1 MTLPHRHG
9 NEEAGAAT
17 ASIARVSDLIATHAA
32 AHPDAVAVRSHL
44 GVLTYGALDAQANRL
59 ARHLRSLGVD
69 VGVPVGL
76 CVPRS
81 FEMVVGALGVLKAGG
96 AYIPMDPAYPADRL
110 AFMLDDAQAPAVI
123 TTASL
128 AQALPLGERT
138 LVTVGSQQ
146 VMAQPA
152 SAPVVDAQETDIAY
166 VVYTSG
172 STGTPKGV
180 EITHSGLTNLVAWH
194 VHAFSVSSAD
204 RASHVSGL
212 GFDASVW
219 ELWPYLAAGASLT
232 LIDERTRSS
241 PELLREWLLSEKITI
256 SFVPTPLAEQ
266 VLAARA
272 PWPRTTALRIML
284 TGGDVLNTY
293 PPPNLPF
300 QVVNNYGPTE
310 CTVVATSGVVLP
322 NAAPGAPPSIGRAI
336 TNTRIHVLDE
346 QRRPVPLGTPG
357 EIYIEGFGVARGYRN
372 RPRLTAER
380 FVLSPFGGDST
391 RRLYRTGDLARML
404 PDGQIAF
411 LGRTDDQIKIRGY
424 RIEPAEISSM
434 LNTHPG
440 VRASVA
446 VARADAPG
454 EKHLV
459 AYLVA
464 DGDAGLTH
472 SDLREFLARSL
483 PDYMLPSAFVRI
495 DAFPLTAHGK
505 VDRAALPVPDAD
517 NTLQDTVAEAPCTET
532 ERHVAEVLGEL
543 LKLEAI
549 GLHDNFFLLGGHSLL
564 GAQLIARLRELFGV
578 EISLRT
584 LFEAATVAALS
595 AEIDRRLKRR
605 AAGDPVTAPIHA
617 GIRRR

>member
-1 MTLPHRHG
+1 
-9 NEEAGAAT
+9 
-17 ASIARVSDLIATHAA
+17 
-32 AHPDAVAVRSHL
+32 
-44 GVLTYGALDAQANRL
+44 
-59 ARHLRSLGVD
+59 
-69 VGVPVGL
+69 
-76 CVPRS
+76 
-81 FEMVVGALGVLKAGG
+81 
-96 AYIPMDPAYPADRL
+96 
-110 AFMLDDAQAPAVI
+110 
-123 TTASL
+123 
-128 AQALPLGERT
+128 
-138 LVTVGSQQ
+138 
-146 VMAQPA
+146 
-152 SAPVVDAQETDIAY
+152 
-166 VVYTSG
+166 
-172 STGTPKGV
+172 
-180 EITHSGLTNLVAWH
+180 
-194 VHAFSVSSAD
+194 
-204 RASHVSGL
+204 
-212 GFDASVW
+212 
-219 ELWPYLAAGASLT
+219 
-232 LIDERTRSS
+232 
-241 PELLREWLLSEKITI
+241 
-256 SFVPTPLAEQ
+256 
-266 VLAARA
+266 
-272 PWPRTTALRIML
+272 
-284 TGGDVLNTY
+284 
-293 PPPNLPF
+293 
-300 QVVNNYGPTE
+300 
-310 CTVVATSGVVLP
+310 
-322 NAAPGAPPSIGRAI
+322 
-336 TNTRIHVLDE
+336 
-346 QRRPVPLGTPG
+346 
-357 EIYIEGFGVARGYRN
+357 
-372 RPRLTAER
+372 
-380 FVLSPFGGDST
+380 
-391 RRLYRTGDLARML
+391 
-404 PDGQIAF
+404 
-411 LGRTDDQIKIRGY
+411 
-424 RIEPAEISSM
+424 M

-605 AAGDPVTAPIHA
+605 SAGDSVTAPIHA